1 MDRNGVGLRVH
12 DPAQVAAGERVRAAI
27 AALDRFGGAMDRVR
41 AARLL
46 PEWWRAPALTRDEV
60 ARVLAHFPEAT
71 VPHVR

>member
-1 MDRNGVGLRVH
+1 MDRDGMGLWILDH
-12 DPAQVAAGERVRAAI
+12 AEFAAGGRVRAAI
-27 AALDRFGGAMDRVR
+27 AALDRFGGVMDRGR

-60 ARVLAHFPEAT
+60 ARVLNHFPEA